1 MAGTDRRPSGSGL
14 LLVLVKEL
22 DRRLGT
28 WAEGTWR
35 SGRTESSWLVE
46 RTVWLT
52 VLVAGIGAATLA
64 VTHLLDFGL
73 LGFSIHAL
81 NADADS
87 SLWGWAGV
95 ATEIA
100 AGVGAV
106 QLALLSK
113 GRWRSLAVLA
123 VLVIFLSADD
133 FLLLHERAS
142 NLGEFLPVPHANRF
156 VWPILFAP
164 LLATVAVLLW
174 CLSGDSP
181 AGVKGLLRLGLV
193 GLVLAVGLEMGSP
206 ILFALGFEHRTWPYE
221 IEVAIEEAL
230 EFGSWLLITGGLYG
244 LVFSRFGVA
253 ASPAS

>member
-1 MAGTDRRPSGSGL
+1 VAVAGTDSRLSGRGL

-28 WAEGTWR
+28 WAEGSWR
-35 SGRTESSWLVE
+35 SGRTEGPWLVE
-46 RTVWLT
+46 RTVRLT
-52 VLVAGIGAATLA
+52 ALVAGFGAATLA
-64 VTHLLDFGL
+64 LTHLLDFGL
-73 LGFSIHAL
+73 FGFSIHAL

-95 ATEIA
+95 AAETA

-123 VLVIFLSADD
+123 VLVIFLSSDD

-142 NLGEFLPVPHANRF
+142 NLGELLPVPHAGRF
-156 VWPILFAP
+156 VWPVLFAP
-164 LLATVAVLLW
+164 LLGTVAVLLW
-174 CLSGDSP
+174 RLSGDAP
-181 AGVKGLLRLGLV
+181 GGGKGLLRVGLAGLV
-193 GLVLAVGLEMGSP
+193 VALGLEMGSP
-206 ILFALGFEHRTWPYE
+206 VLFALGFEHHTWPYE

-230 EFGSWLLITGGLYG
+230 EFGSWLLIAGGLYG
-244 LVFSRFGVA
+244 LVFHVSE
-253 ASPAS
+253 S